1 MGRRILTGSLNA
13 RRVGVGQGGIPPN
26 VTVNGAIEGR
36 DDFLGRVVKYIPAE
50 IIGLYLSARG
60 FASQDSSDSVR
71 VVAVI
76 AILAWILVPVYF
88 WVATTRNQQKPLL
101 IQILLATIAF
111 PVWVFA
117 IGGPPVSAIGWY
129 QHHQSISSIV
139 LIFVTFVFGLISP
152 PPGA

>member
-13 RRVGVGQGGIPPN
+13 RRVGIGQGGVPPN
-26 VTVNGAIEGR
+26 ATANEAIEGR
-36 DDFLGRVVKYIPAE
+36 DDFLGRLLKYIPAE

-60 FASQDSSDSVR
+60 FVPQDSSDSAKL
-71 VVAVI
+71 VALI
-76 AILAWILVPVYF
+76 AILAWMLVPVYF

-101 IQILLATIAF
+101 IQILLGTIAF

-117 IGGPPVSAIGWY
+117 IGGLPVSEIGWY
-129 QHHQSISSIV
+129 QHHPSISSIV
-139 LIFVTFVFGLISP
+139 LIFVTFIFGLISP